1 MDPRTRRPDRLTGR
15 GGGSASGPFVVG
27 VRARARR
34 IGYEPGMRLGPLLSL
49 LVLAFVSCSASPT
62 AVPAPV
68 EAVVRVPFDVELGGF
83 PSHGELVHPRPGG
96 LHGPG
101 PWPVVLLLAGNG
113 PHDMDVTLRTPD
125 GPVKLFAQIADT
137 LAARGLAV
145 VRYHKRFV
153 RGPGSFDVRF
163 WREQSTPAF
172 VADAATVLAK
182 VTTMPGCDPRRVY
195 LYGWSEGTAVAAQLA
210 VERGDVDG
218 LVLQGPVG
226 QPWRDMVRFW
236 IEGVG
241 LPYALGDEP
250 AVTSEGLTK
259 ALRGNGG
266 LVAKLGASFLADPG
280 APAGTVRVS
289 SRVDSDGDGQLDPV
303 REVQPALEAMLD
315 FAFSPMGNAYIYAP
329 GRTVPTVTEQARK
342 LRMPV
347 LILQGEN
354 DASTPKAGGVALA
367 EALRAAGNADTTLRL
382 LPGCGHT
389 LGPAAALADDHGR
402 APAEAVLV
410 DVAHWIAARAR

>member
-1 MDPRTRRPDRLTGR
+1 
-15 GGGSASGPFVVG
+15 
-27 VRARARR
+27 
-34 IGYEPGMRLGPLLSL
+34 MRFCSFSL
-49 LVLAFVSCSASPT
+49 LLALGLCACASPPPYPP
-62 AVPAPV
+62 VV

-96 LHGPG
+96 QHGAG
-101 PWPVVLLLAGNG
+101 PWPTVLLLAGNG

-125 GPVKLFAQIADT
+125 GPVTLFAQIADT

-182 VTTMPGCDPRRVY
+182 AATLPGCDAGRVY

-210 VERGDVDG
+210 VERGDIDG

-226 QPWRDMVRFW
+226 LPWRDMVRFW

-241 LPYALGDEP
+241 LPYALGDGT
-250 AVTSEGLTK
+250 AVTDDGLGT
-259 ALRGNGG
+259 AMRGQGG
-266 LVAKLGASFLADPG
+266 LVAKLGASFLADPTSG
-280 APAGTVRVS
+280 PGSVRVS
-289 SRVDSDGDGQLDPV
+289 RRVDTDGDGQLDPV
-303 REVQPALEAMLD
+303 REVQPALDAMLD
-315 FAFSPMGNAYIYAP
+315 FAFSPMGNVYVYAP
-329 GRTVPTVTEQARK
+329 GRTVPTVTEQASK

-354 DASTPKAGGVALA
+354 DASTPKAGAVALA

-389 LGPAAALADDHGR
+389 LGPAASLADDHGR

>member
-1 MDPRTRRPDRLTGR
+1 
-15 GGGSASGPFVVG
+15 
-27 VRARARR
+27 
-34 IGYEPGMRLGPLLSL
+34 MRYRSFSL
-49 LVLAFVSCSASPT
+49 LLAFGLGACASPPPYPP
-62 AVPAPV
+62 VV
-68 EAVVRVPFDVELGGF
+68 EAIERVPFDVELGGF

-96 LHGPG
+96 QHGAG
-101 PWPVVLLLAGNG
+101 PWPIVLLLAGNG

-125 GPVKLFAQIADT
+125 GPVTLFAQIADT
-137 LAARGLAV
+137 LAARGCAV

-172 VADAATVLAK
+172 VADAQTVLAK
-182 VTTMPGCDPRRVY
+182 AATLPGCDPGRVY

-226 QPWRDMVRFW
+226 LPWRDMVRFW

-241 LPYALGDEP
+241 LPYALGDGP
-250 AVTSEGLTK
+250 AVTGEGLGK
-259 ALRGNGG
+259 ALRGQGG
-266 LVAKLGASFLADPG
+266 LVAKLGASFLADVARVPG
-280 APAGTVRVS
+280 GLVRVS
-289 SRVDSDGDGQLDPV
+289 PRVDTDGDGQLDPA
-303 REVQPALEAMLD
+303 REVQPALDAMLD
-315 FAFSPMGNAYIYAP
+315 FAFSPMGNVYVYAP
-329 GRTVPTVTEQARK
+329 GRTVPTVTEQASK

-354 DASTPKAGGVALA
+354 DASTPKAGAEALA
-367 EALRAAGNADTTLRL
+367 EALRAAGNVDTTLRL

-389 LGPAAALADDHGR
+389 LGPAASLVDDHGR

-410 DVAHWIAARAR
+410 EVAHWIAARAR